1 MQTVEG
7 DQITPNMTPN
17 LHNIVLDGSGE
28 PVSTMTVVKG
38 ATLQKPPTI
47 LLNIP
52 SEGYLNPPI
61 QD

>member
-1 MQTVEG
+1 MNSSYDDPKFEKVASVAQFTEMQTIEG

-38 ATLQKPPTI
+38 ATL
-47 LLNIP
+47 
-52 SEGYLNPPI
+52 
-61 QD
+61 